1 MEATRVNAAAL
12 EAFCVAAMTAAGIG
26 REDAE
31 LSARVFVTTD
41 TWGTFT
47 HGTRQIRGLMKN
59 ARRGRLA
66 AGAREKIV
74 AEGPSWAMVD
84 ARDGMP
90 PAISCRATMLAVDKA
105 RHTGMAY
112 VGVRGSSHFGAA
124 GYYANLIAEQGMF
137 GMAMCNVE
145 PCMTVPGARSR
156 ILGTNP
162 IAWAAPTGT
171 GRTIMLDI
179 ATSAVAATKIFAAKT
194 EGRSIPDTWLVDDAG
209 APTTDPTIYPEH
221 GAQLPM
227 AGHKGYGLAV
237 LVEILTA
244 VLTGSAMMGEVHS
257 WVADDPVPPN
267 QGHAFLALDVGAMM
281 PREAVLRPHGHHE
294 RRDQGRRPRRGRH
307 HLPARR
313 NGMAAPRASPRR
325 RHRPARGRP
334 DQPAR
339 PRRRQRPRPHPIRP
353 EPRRLKSEKEPG
365 QHPCQGVL
373 DNGPIV

>member
-1 MEATRVNAAAL
+1 MEATRVSAAAL

-66 AGAREKIV
+66 AGARETIV

-209 APTTDPTIYPEH
+209 APTTDPTIYPER

-227 AGHKGYGLAV
+227 ADHKGYGLAV

-257 WVADDPVPPN
+257 WVADDPEPPN

-281 PREAVLRPHGHHE
+281 PREQFFTRMATLSEAIKGADPADGGTIYLPGEMEWQRREQALADGIALPEDVLINL
-294 RRDQGRRPRRGRH
+294 RG
-307 HLPARR
+307 LAADSGLAPAQFGL
-313 NGMAAPRASPRR
+313 NLAG
-325 RHRPARGRP
+325 
-334 DQPAR
+334 
-339 PRRRQRPRPHPIRP
+339 
-353 EPRRLKSEKEPG
+353 
-365 QHPCQGVL
+365 
-373 DNGPIV
+373 

>member
-1 MEATRVNAAAL
+1 MGASKIDAQAL
-12 EAFCVAAMTAAGIG
+12 EAFCIAAMTQAGIG

-66 AGAREKIV
+66 AAAREET
-74 AEGPSWAMVD
+74 AGEGASWAIID
-84 ARDGMP
+84 ARHGMP
-90 PAISCRATMLAVDKA
+90 PAISCRGALLAVEKA
-105 RHTGMAY
+105 RRTGMAY
-112 VGVRGSSHFGAA
+112 VGIRGSSHFGAA

-137 GMAMCNVE
+137 GLAMCNVE

-171 GRTIMLDI
+171 GRSIMLDI

-209 APTTDPTIYPEH
+209 VPTTDPTIYPEQ

-257 WVADDPVPPN
+257 WVADDPVPPD

-281 PREAVLRPHGHHE
+281 PAERFHQRMAVMCEAIKGADAAAGGTIYLPGEMEWE
-294 RRDQGRRPRRGRH
+294 RREQALADGIPLPEDVLISLRG
-307 HLPARR
+307 LAADSGIDPAAH
-313 NGMAAPRASPRR
+313 G
-325 RHRPARGRP
+325 
-334 DQPAR
+334 
-339 PRRRQRPRPHPIRP
+339 
-353 EPRRLKSEKEPG
+353 
-365 QHPCQGVL
+365 L
-373 DNGPIV
+373 DLGA

>member
-1 MEATRVNAAAL
+1 MGASKINAQAL
-12 EAFCVAAMTAAGIG
+12 EAFCVAAMTRAGLS
-26 REDAE
+26 REDAQ

-59 ARRGRLA
+59 ARRGRLVA
-66 AGAREKIV
+66 NAREKIA
-74 AEGPSWAMVD
+74 AEGPSWAIID
-84 ARDGMP
+84 AQDGMP
-90 PAISCRATMLAVDKA
+90 PAISCRAAMLAVEKA
-105 RHTGMAY
+105 RQTGMAY
-112 VGVRGSSHFGAA
+112 VGIRGSSHFGAA
-124 GYYANLIAEQGMF
+124 GYYANLMAEQGMF

-162 IAWAAPTGT
+162 IAYAAPTGT
-171 GRTIMLDI
+171 SRTIMLDI

-194 EGRSIPDTWLVDDAG
+194 EGRSIPDTWLVDDEG
-209 APTTDPTIYPEH
+209 IPTTDPTIYPEH

-257 WVADDPVPPN
+257 WVTDDPEPPD

-281 PREAVLRPHGHHE
+281 PAARFHE
-294 RRDQGRRPRRGRH
+294 RMGTMSAAIKGAEVAQGAAIYLPGEMEWERREQALEEGIP
-307 HLPARR
+307 LPEDVLISLRELATDS
-313 NGMAAPRASPRR
+313 GLAAADY
-325 RHRPARGRP
+325 G
-334 DQPAR
+334 
-339 PRRRQRPRPHPIRP
+339 
-353 EPRRLKSEKEPG
+353 
-365 QHPCQGVL
+365 L
-373 DNGPIV
+373 DLGA

>member
-1 MEATRVNAAAL
+1 MGASKIDAQAL
-12 EAFCVAAMTAAGIG
+12 EAFCVAAMTQAGIG

-59 ARRGRLA
+59 ARRGRLVA
-66 AGAREKIV
+66 AAREKIV
-74 AEGPSWAMVD
+74 AEGPSWAIID
-84 ARDGMP
+84 AGHGMP
-90 PAISCRATMLAVDKA
+90 PAISCRAALLAVEKA
-105 RHTGMAY
+105 RQTGIAY
-112 VGVRGSSHFGAA
+112 AGIRGSSHFGAA
-124 GYYANLIAEQGMF
+124 GYYANLIAEQGLF

-162 IAWAAPTGT
+162 IAYAAPTGT
-171 GRTIMLDI
+171 GRAIMLDI

-209 APTTDPTIYPEH
+209 VPTTDPTIYPER

-244 VLTGSAMMGEVHS
+244 VLTGSAMMGQVRS
-257 WVADDPVPPN
+257 WVADDPQPPD
-267 QGHAFLALDVGAMM
+267 QGHAFLALDVGAM
-281 PREAVLRPHGHHE
+281 
-294 RRDQGRRPRRGRH
+294 
-307 HLPARR
+307 LPARHFHQR
-313 NGMAAPRASPRR
+313 MAAMSDAIKGADPAAGAAIYLPGEMEWQHRERALVEGIPLPEDVLVSLRGLAADSGLD
-325 RHRPARGRP
+325 PANYG
-334 DQPAR
+334 
-339 PRRRQRPRPHPIRP
+339 
-353 EPRRLKSEKEPG
+353 
-365 QHPCQGVL
+365 L
-373 DNGPIV
+373 DLAG